1 MKYFPPIP
9 DLLSNGEAPSRPT
22 AAELQSFIN
31 LGTASPHDIRRLV
44 AEIVALRMVI
54 EMMESMID
62 DGSVDG
68 ADIAAGTDMDLTE
81 DEIAEKLMAEI
92 AAKERIH

>member
-1 MKYFPPIP
+1 MKLPPFIASQE
-9 DLLSNGEAPSRPT
+9 LGEAPSRPT

-68 ADIAAGTDMDLTE
+68 ADMDLTE

-92 AAKERIH
+92 ATKERIH